1 MNSLIGHGS
10 NLVSLNMVWLFF
22 LVASVLVFLMGVG
35 LALRS
40 SSMLRLFDLMNRWV
54 SVGTMIKQHQVP
66 HFVEPVLIK
75 RPILLGV
82 FVVAGAATSVLT
94 LRTFGA
100 EVFLPLFLGHVP
112 HATATILATCT
123 KWLLVIGNVLCV
135 LVGLLMLL
143 SPKVL
148 SRLETAADTWY
159 SVRKGVSSQAQAHN
173 TGVDQWVLANP
184 TVSGVALIIM
194 SLGLATAVLAR
205 L

>member
-1 MNSLIGHGS
+1 MNGLIGHGS
-10 NLVSLNMVWLFF
+10 IPVSLNMVWLFF
-22 LVASVLVFLMGVG
+22 LITSILVFIMGVG

-40 SSMLRLFDLMNRWV
+40 SSMLRLFDLMNRWI
-54 SVGTMIKQHQVP
+54 SVGTVIKQHQVP

-82 FVVAGAATSVLT
+82 FVVAGAAASVLT
-94 LRTFGA
+94 LRTFSS

-112 HATATILATCT
+112 HASAVILAACT
-123 KWLLVIGNVLCV
+123 KWLLVIGNSLCV

-143 SPKVL
+143 SPSVL
-148 SRLETAADTWY
+148 SRLETVADTWY
-159 SVRKGVSSQAQAHN
+159 SVRKDSSLQVHN

-184 TVSGVALIIM
+184 TVSGVALIVM
-194 SLGLATAVLAR
+194 SLGLATSVLAR